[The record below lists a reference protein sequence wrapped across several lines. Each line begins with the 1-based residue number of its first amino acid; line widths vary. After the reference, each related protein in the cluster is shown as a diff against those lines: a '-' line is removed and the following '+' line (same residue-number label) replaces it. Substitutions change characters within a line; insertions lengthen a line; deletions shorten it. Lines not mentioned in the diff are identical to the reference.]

1 MPYLALPRRM
11 PKTDYVQLALYYEG
25 GVQMTGKL
33 ADYMPETYKLPMMTP
48 DDVQDVE
55 LEFTGAYFLTGNY
68 GDYVM
73 AVITL
78 PNGERALL
86 RTGAVAVVD
95 ALKAV
100 KDANAFPVTGKIVK
114 RGRSWIVE

>member
-25 GVQMTGKL
+25 DAQMAGKL
-33 ADYMPETYKLPMMTP
+33 ADYMPETYKLPMVAP
-48 DDVQDVE
+48 DDVQGVE
-55 LEFTGAYFLTGNY
+55 LEFTGAYFITGNY
-68 GDYVM
+68 GDYVV

-78 PNGERALL
+78 PEGKRVLL
-86 RTGAVAVVD
+86 RTGAIAIVE

-100 KDANAFPVTGKIVK
+100 KDANAFPVTGRIVK